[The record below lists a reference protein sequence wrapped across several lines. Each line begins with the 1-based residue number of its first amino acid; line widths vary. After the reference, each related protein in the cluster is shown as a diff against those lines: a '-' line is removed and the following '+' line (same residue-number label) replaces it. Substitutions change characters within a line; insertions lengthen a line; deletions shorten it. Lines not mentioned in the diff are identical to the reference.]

1 MSRSYLGI
9 DVSKA
14 KLHIALLMGDKAPKR
29 KVVSNDTSGHQE
41 LVQWLH
47 RQSVD
52 ALHACLEA
60 TSTYGF
66 AVAGVLH
73 QQGYEVSIVNPK
85 QIHAYGASRLV
96 RTKTDSVDALTIAQF
111 CRDIAPYPWKPPSA
125 TLEVLQQLVRRLDAL
140 EQMSVQEKNRLE
152 TAPASMVNDIQAHID
167 YLDEQCQRLLEQIS
181 QHLDNDEGGLK
192 QQRDWLDSIPGIGP
206 TTAARILAEIGSLS
220 RFSSAA
226 QLAAYS
232 GLTPQEKTSGS
243 SVQGKPRLS
252 KVGNARLRRAL
263 FFPALALIRWH
274 EPIRAWREQLLQ
286 RGKTKKQVVGAV
298 MHKLIRWVFGV
309 LHSQAPFDPAIAFPQ
324 PEA

>member
-1 MSRSYLGI
+1 MRSSYLGI

-14 KLHIALLMGDKAPKR
+14 KLHLALLIGDKAPKR
-29 KVVSNDTSGHQE
+29 KVVSNDASGHQE

-47 RQSVD
+47 RQQVD
-52 ALHACLEA
+52 ALYACLEA

-66 AVAGVLH
+66 AVARALH

-85 QIHAYGASRLV
+85 QIHAYAGSRLV

-111 CRDIAPYPWKPPSA
+111 CRDITPYPWTPPSRA
-125 TLEVLQQLVRRLDAL
+125 LELLQQLVRRLDAL

-152 TAPASMVNDIQAHID
+152 TAPASIVDDIQAHID

-181 QHLDNDEGGLK
+181 QHLDNDESGLK
-192 QQRDWLDSIPGIGP
+192 EQRDWLDSIPGIGL

-226 QLAAYS
+226 QLAAYG
-232 GLTPQEKTSGS
+232 GLTPQEKSSGS
-243 SVQGKPRLS
+243 SIHGKPRMS

-263 FFPALALIRWH
+263 FFPALVLLRWH
-274 EPIRAWREQLLQ
+274 EPIRHWREQLLQ

-309 LHSQAPFDPAIAFPQ
+309 LHSQAPFDPAIAFPK
-324 PEA
+324 AGA